1 MKRVLAIILICLGCT
16 GVVQA
21 QEVKP
26 EMLLYINPAEYDHD
40 VRLGLLPY
48 YIVWARKG
56 QPLEQAARRA
66 FEGAFGSVG
75 MCQGTNGADV
85 VVWLQPQL
93 TYSPP
98 MGIYHAKVTARFF
111 RADGKAIGVLQAV
124 GTYPGAIGSRLVE
137 SQVQGAFDAAMR
149 SIAVQYAAD
158 SALQSAIDP
167 TLTRSPCALVALVPN
182 L

>member
-1 MKRVLAIILICLGCT
+1 MKRVLAALLLCLGCT
-16 GVVQA
+16 GVVRA
-21 QEVKP
+21 QDAKP

-40 VRLGLLPY
+40 VRLGVLPY

-56 QPLEQAARRA
+56 QPLEQSARRA
-66 FEGAFGSVG
+66 FEGAFGSIG

-85 VVWLQPQL
+85 LVWLLPQL

-98 MGIYHAKVTARFF
+98 MEIYHAKVTARFF
-111 RADGKAIGVLQAV
+111 RADGKSIGTLEAV
-124 GTYPGAIGSRLVE
+124 GTYPGEIGSMLVE

-149 SIAVQYAAD
+149 DIAVQYAAN

-167 TLTRSPCALVALVPN
+167 TLPRSPCALVALVPN
-182 L
+182 R